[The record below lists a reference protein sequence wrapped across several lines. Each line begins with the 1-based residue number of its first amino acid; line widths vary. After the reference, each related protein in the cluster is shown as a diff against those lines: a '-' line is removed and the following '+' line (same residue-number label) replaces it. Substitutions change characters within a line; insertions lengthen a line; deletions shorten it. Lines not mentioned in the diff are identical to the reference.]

1 MIAHA
6 VAMLATV
13 AAIVLFTLLPFLPGG
28 YDPLAAPLSA
38 MAQTF
43 GKVSLLLVP
52 AGILWLASRHSNR
65 LARQQR
71 TFAIAAL
78 AIGSVVWLIVALV
91 ALVHSGFVLASTVA
105 VVWAGVVWVLSHRL
119 TTVVSATAAPY
130 YLIVVPLAVAIIQF
144 ALADPITEFSRS
156 RAIDNGMGL
165 IADVEKY
172 RDTYGQYPIS
182 MVALWNDYRPA
193 IIGVK
198 EFRYERY
205 GDAYNILFE
214 RFTFRFGTRE
224 IVMYNPRDEH
234 GVMSH
239 DSDLL
244 HHGPEQWQVR
254 GGYYAV
260 HDAPHPH
267 WKYFWFD

>member
-6 VAMLATV
+6 FAMIATV
-13 AAIVLFTLLPFLPGG
+13 AAIILCMLLPFLPGG
-28 YDPLAAPLSA
+28 YDPLAVPLSA

-43 GKVSLLLVP
+43 GTVGVLLVP
-52 AGILWLASRHSNR
+52 TGILWLASRHSNR
-65 LARQQR
+65 LARKQR

-78 AIGSVVWLIVALV
+78 VTGSVVWLAVALA
-91 ALVHSGFVLASTVA
+91 ALAHSGFVLGFA
-105 VVWAGVVWVLSHRL
+105 VVVVGAGAVWALSHRL
-119 TTVVSATAAPY
+119 TTVESATAAPHY
-130 YLIVVPLAVAIIQF
+130 HIVVPLAVAIIQ
-144 ALADPITEFSRS
+144 LAVDDPLTEFSRS
-156 RAIDNGMGL
+156 RAIRNSMGL
-165 IADVEKY
+165 IADVERY
-172 RDTYGQYPIS
+172 RDAYGQYPIS

-193 IIGVK
+193 IMGIK

-205 GDAYNILFE
+205 GDAYNVLFE
-214 RFTFRFGTRE
+214 SFTFRFGTRE

-244 HHGPEQWQVR
+244 HHGPQQWQVR